1 MDSKKSSAQQPQTQ
15 AKIFVVGVGG
25 GGNNALESMIK
36 SRIDVQFIAVNTDAQ
51 ALASSQA
58 DHKIHIGVQTT
69 KGLGAGANPDIGKKA
84 AEEDIASLKEVL
96 TGADMVFITCGLGGG
111 TGTGAAPVI
120 AQLAKEMG
128 ALTIGVV
135 TKPFSFEGQRRSL
148 VAEAGFG
155 ELKACVDSLITI
167 PNDRIL
173 ALIDRKTPLTDAFE
187 IVDDVLR
194 QAVQSISD
202 LINVHG
208 MINVD
213 FADVRSVMKN
223 SGSALMGIG
232 YGTGENRALEAA
244 KAAIESPLLDLS
256 IAGAKGILI
265 NITGGTDLSM
275 FEVDEAAK
283 VVTESAAEDSN
294 IIFGTVIDDKSA
306 GEIKVTVIAT
316 GFDATESANN
326 SVATPSINRRVG
338 SGMNDP
344 YKSALGAK
352 QAPKQN
358 NFFGKQVNLSPV
370 SSIAKQSAYATPKVS
385 PKVTQSAPTN
395 TQSDMG
401 DADVE
406 VPTFMRR
413 QVGK

>member
-1 MDSKKSSAQQPQTQ
+1 MDSKKSSSQQPQTQ

-84 AEEDIASLKEVL
+84 AEEDINSLKEVL

-120 AQLAKEMG
+120 AQLAKDMG

-283 VVTESAAEDSN
+283 VVTESAAEDAN

-316 GFDATESANN
+316 GFDASEAANN
-326 SVATPSINRRVG
+326 TAAPSINRRIN

-344 YKSALGAK
+344 YKNALSAK

-370 SSIAKQSAYATPKVS
+370 NSIAKQSAYATPKVS
-385 PKVTQSAPTN
+385 PKVTQSTPAN
-395 TQSDMG
+395 SQNESM

>member
-58 DHKIHIGVQTT
+58 DHKVHIGVQTT

-84 AEEDIASLKEVL
+84 AEEDINSLKEVL
-96 TGADMVFITCGLGGG
+96 SGADMVFITCGLGGG

-120 AQLAKEMG
+120 AQLAKDMG

-283 VVTESAAEDSN
+283 VVTESAAEDAN

-316 GFDATESANN
+316 GFDATEAANN
-326 SVATPSINRRVG
+326 NVAVPSINRRIG

-344 YKSALGAK
+344 YKNALGAK

-370 SSIAKQSAYATPKVS
+370 NSIAKQSAYATPKVS

>member
-1 MDSKKSSAQQPQTQ
+1 MESRKSSAQEPQTQ

-36 SRIDVQFIAVNTDAQ
+36 SRIDVEFVAVNTDAQ
-51 ALASSQA
+51 ALAASQA

-84 AEEDIASLKEVL
+84 AEENVSDLKNVL

-135 TKPFSFEGQRRSL
+135 TKPFSFEGQRRSQ
-148 VAEAGFG
+148 VAETGFN
-155 ELKACVDSLITI
+155 ELRASVDSLITI

-213 FADVRSVMKN
+213 FADVRSVMKS

-232 YGTGENRALEAA
+232 FGTGENRALEAA

-265 NITGGTDLSM
+265 NITGGNDLSM

-283 VVTESAAEDSN
+283 VVTESAAEDAN
-294 IIFGTVIDDKSA
+294 IIFGTVIDDRSA

-316 GFDATESANN
+316 GFDPNETIGNN
-326 SVATPSINRRVG
+326 VAAPSINRRMG

-344 YKSALGAK
+344 YKSALNTK
-352 QAPKQN
+352 QNPKQN

-370 SSIAKQSAYATPKVS
+370 SSIAKQSAFSAPKVS
-385 PKVTQSAPTN
+385 PKVAQSVPANNQNDGMDP
-395 TQSDMG
+395 
-401 DADVE
+401 DVE

>member
-1 MDSKKSSAQQPQTQ
+1 M
-15 AKIFVVGVGG
+15 
-25 GGNNALESMIK
+25 
-36 SRIDVQFIAVNTDAQ
+36 
-51 ALASSQA
+51 
-58 DHKIHIGVQTT
+58 QTT
-69 KGLGAGANPDIGKKA
+69 KGLGAGANPDIGKKS
-84 AEEDIASLKEVL
+84 AEEQVNELKTVMS
-96 TGADMVFITCGLGGG
+96 GADMVFITCGLGGG

-135 TKPFSFEGQRRSL
+135 TKPFSFEGQRRAM
-148 VAEAGFG
+148 VAEAGFS
-155 ELKACVDSLITI
+155 ELKAAVDSLITI

-232 YGTGENRALEAA
+232 FGTGENRALEAA

-283 VVTESAAEDSN
+283 VVTESAAEDAN
-294 IIFGTVIDDKSA
+294 IIFGTVIDDRSA

-316 GFDATESANN
+316 GFDASEN
-326 SVATPSINRRVG
+326 SNGNIAAPSINRRMS
-338 SGMNDP
+338 SGMNDS
-344 YKSALGAK
+344 YKNALGAK
-352 QAPKQN
+352 QNTKQN

-370 SSIAKQSAYATPKVS
+370 NSIAKQSAFATPKVS
-385 PKVTQSAPTN
+385 PKVSQSVPAN
-395 TQSDMG
+395 SQSESMDP
-401 DADVE
+401 DVE

>member
-1 MDSKKSSAQQPQTQ
+1 MGQ
-15 AKIFVVGVGG
+15 AKIIVVGTGG
-25 GGNNALESMIK
+25 GGNNALDSMIK
-36 SRIDVQFIAVNTDAQ
+36 ARVGDVQFIAVNTDAQ
-51 ALASSQA
+51 ALEASQA
-58 DHKIHIGVQTT
+58 DVKIHIGVQTT

-84 AEEDIASLKEVL
+84 ADENINELKTAL
-96 TGADMVFITCGLGGG
+96 QGADMVFITCGLGGG
-111 TGTGAAPVI
+111 TGTGSAPVI

-135 TKPFSFEGQRRSL
+135 TRPFGFEGHRRSQI
-148 VAEAGFG
+148 AEAGFT
-155 ELKACVDSLITI
+155 ELKANVDSLITI

-173 ALIDRKTPLTDAFE
+173 SLIDRKTPLTDAFE

-256 IAGAKGILI
+256 ISGAKGILI

-283 VVTESAAEDSN
+283 VVTDSAAEDAN
-294 IIFGTVIDDKSA
+294 IIFGTVIDDRSA

-316 GFDATESANN
+316 GFDTVDGSSNAPMMNN
-326 SVATPSINRRVG
+326 SPSSNVRRPAA
-338 SGMNDP
+338 GMNEP
-344 YKSALGAK
+344 FKNALSNK
-352 QAPKQN
+352 QS

-370 SSIAKQSAYATPKVS
+370 NSIAKQAAFSQPRVS
-385 PKVTQSAPTN
+385 PKVTQQSSAN
-395 TQSDMG
+395 QNAGFENM
-401 DADVE
+401 DADID
-406 VPTFMRR
+406 VPTFMRKH
-413 QVGK
+413 VGK